1 MKLFF
6 IRYTKIIFCFLQLH
20 RVFGFLSGFFLNMF
34 YLTKFS
40 SFIYQN
46 KKIQVNDF
54 PSKWS
59 YFKRYPLYKKVLD
72 NEVGNE
78 AINYMEFGVA
88 TGESFK
94 WFLQQNQNRESNFF
108 GFDTFD
114 GLPEDYGPY
123 KKGAFSTGNKFPE
136 INDERGSFYKGL
148 FQQTLPSFLKDFDNT
163 KKTVLMMDADLYSA
177 TLYVLSNLS
186 SILKKDDIIFFDQF
200 AVPTHEFR
208 AYLDFIQS
216 YYKNLKLI
224 AAANNYY
231 FVAFKVEE

>member
-6 IRYTKIIFCFLQLH
+6 IRYTKIIFSWLQLH
-20 RVFGFLSGFFLNMF
+20 RVFGFLSGFFLNAF
-34 YLTKFS
+34 YLTKLS
-40 SFIYQN
+40 KFIYQN
-46 KKIQVNDF
+46 KKIAINDF

-59 YFKRYPLYKKVLD
+59 YYKRYPLYKKVME
-72 NEVGNE
+72 NEVGNST
-78 AINYMEFGVA
+78 INYLEFGVA
-88 TGESFK
+88 SGQSFK
-94 WFLQQNQNRESNFF
+94 WFLEQNKNAESSFH

-136 INDERGSFYKGL
+136 INDERGKFYKGL

-163 KKTVLMMDADLYSA
+163 KRNVLMMDADLYSA
-177 TLYVLSNLS
+177 TFYVLSSLS
-186 SILKKDDIIFFDQF
+186 EFLKKDDIIFFDQF

-208 AYLDFIQS
+208 AYLDFTQS
-216 YYKNLKLI
+216 YYRNLQLI

-231 FVAFKVEE
+231 FVAFKVV